1 MEKLRGIHI
10 LERGEHFLSVWKHQ
24 APEQERFAGFD
35 CQELEAD
42 VGAAQQAHER
52 VRDAEILL
60 RGLRLERDQAD
71 QKLAS
76 KLLRIAY
83 GVRAEPTCG
92 EDSGIYCALGF
103 VPLSRNRSGR
113 PRKQTPTQPP
123 NPPA

>member
-24 APEQERFAGFD
+24 APEQERFAGID

-76 KLLRIAY
+76 KLLRIA
-83 GVRAEPTCG
+83 CG
-92 EDSGIYCALGF
+92 CG
-103 VPLSRNRSGR
+103 
-113 PRKQTPTQPP
+113 P
-123 NPPA
+123 NPPAAQLRFYAEKSSASRRGRAWPSILGQSAGVVG